1 MFVTKVCLTV
11 WSAQRADP
19 GDGDARGWVDGEVR
33 GQAVELPPRPPAPGM
48 SGGDHGAEPFPLS
61 PILARRLFQD
71 CTNLKRSECCHLVS

>member
-48 SGGDHGAEPFPLS
+48 SGGTTERNPFPSAPSLQGDYFK
-61 PILARRLFQD
+61 IAL
-71 CTNLKRSECCHLVS
+71 T